1 MKDYRYARAQ
11 YNTVLMI
18 RAEWYID
25 KLIGEF
31 RTFTRHGRNSSL
43 GNLGRLQGMEEIYC
57 SHKYKTSYV
66 QTSASKVPVTN
77 PYIVLHKQQME

>member
-1 MKDYRYARAQ
+1 MKDYGYARAQ

-31 RTFTRHGRNSSL
+31 RTFTRHGRNIL
-43 GNLGRLQGMEEIYC
+43 L
-57 SHKYKTSYV
+57 
-66 QTSASKVPVTN
+66 A
-77 PYIVLHKQQME
+77 